1 MWIMYLLASGC
12 QLLDLTLQAERT
24 KPAAQGGS
32 FAPHRSN
39 WAKADTLSCQGGEV
53 SPCNS
58 LAQDIPRAAYF
69 HHVHLFFS
77 SFLLDCLWL
86 LPFALLHGGLAM
98 SCRSPTTWPQGFHLQ
113 GLLPQLGE
121 TSSLVGHGMHGVASW
136 EPRNPLQIHPNP
148 MVYPM
153 VYQAISDLFFFVTS
167 QFTKAKSEP
176 WLCCTRWHKM
186 RPLSIPDVKW
196 SFCTGTV
203 EVCSFC
209 WCLHNWYPVHLSNY
223 RSSSVPSSTMF
234 DYSNVLGLFMAFPH
248 KQFRTCKKNLLS
260 FPLFPL
266 PLCVSGLQAAACI
279 GSSEQLHC
287 LESSPSILFG
297 SLSSCWSMLY
307 INVYYA

>member
-1 MWIMYLLASGC
+1 MIASFC
-12 QLLDLTLQAERT
+12 STAWRACDVLQESHNLTTR
-24 KPAAQGGS
+24 
-32 FAPHRSN
+32 
-39 WAKADTLSCQGGEV
+39 V
-53 SPCNS
+53 SS
-58 LAQDIPRAAYF
+58 TG
-69 HHVHLFFS
+69 
-77 SFLLDCLWL
+77 
-86 LPFALLHGGLAM
+86 PFASAGWDQFVGG
-98 SCRSPTTWPQGFHLQ
+98 TWDAWGCLMGTPKS
-113 GLLPQLGE
+113 
-121 TSSLVGHGMHGVASW
+121 T
-136 EPRNPLQIHPNP
+136 PNP
-148 MVYPM
+148 SKSHGLSHGLSGNIRLV
-153 VYQAISDLFFFVTS
+153 FFVTS

-209 WCLHNWYPVHLSNY
+209 WCSHNWYPVHLSNY

-260 FPLFPL
+260 FPLLPL

>member
-69 HHVHLFFS
+69 HHVHLFLS
-77 SFLLDCLWL
+77 SFLLDC
-86 LPFALLHGGLAM
+86 LLHGGLAM

-121 TSSLVGHGMHGVASW
+121 TSSLVGHGIHGAASW

-153 VYQAISDLFFFVTS
+153 VYQAISDFFFSRNFPIYKGEIWAMAVLYSLAQDEAT
-167 QFTKAKSEP
+167 F
-176 WLCCTRWHKM
+176 H
-186 RPLSIPDVKW
+186 
-196 SFCTGTV
+196 TGREV
-203 EVCSFC
+203 ELLHRDRGSLQLLPVC
-209 WCLHNWYPVHLSNY
+209 WCLHNWYPVHLS
-223 RSSSVPSSTMF
+223 TG
-234 DYSNVLGLFMAFPH
+234 VLAFRAQRCLTTVMCLGFSWPFH
-248 KQFRTCKKNLLS
+248 TLYMCQNNSEHLLS

-266 PLCVSGLQAAACI
+266 PLCVSGLKAAACI
-279 GSSEQLHC
+279 GSCEQLHC